1 MRFVVNIERLV
12 KKLRFT
18 TDTEAKDRILRGAL
32 VALDNRQKSVQMS
45 KNVFLKPDFQL
56 SHVIKWAGLAAMIL
70 VAVMGI
76 QYVFFLSH
84 LYITPY

>member
-1 MRFVVNIERLV
+1 MKFVVNIERLV
-12 KKLRFT
+12 KQLRVT
-18 TDTEAKDRILRGAL
+18 TDSETKDRILKDAL
-32 VALDNRQKSVQMS
+32 LALDKKHKSVLIPR
-45 KNVFLKPDFQL
+45 NIFFRPDFQL

-76 QYVFFLSH
+76 QYAFFISH

>member
-1 MRFVVNIERLV
+1 MKFVVNIERLV
-12 KKLRFT
+12 KRLRVT
-18 TDTEAKDRILRGAL
+18 TDSGARERILKGAIS
-32 VALDNRQKSVQMS
+32 ALDNRHKSVLMPG
-45 KNVFLKPDFQL
+45 NIFLRPEFHL